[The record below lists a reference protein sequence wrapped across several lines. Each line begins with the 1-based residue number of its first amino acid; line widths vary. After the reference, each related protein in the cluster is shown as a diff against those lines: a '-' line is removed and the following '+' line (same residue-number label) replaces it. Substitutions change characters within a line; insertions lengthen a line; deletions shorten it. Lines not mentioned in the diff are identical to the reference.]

1 MLRAITRTIVTRSV
15 LVALAATGAAGAAVA
30 AQEETAG
37 VEIITGDGRRVE
49 TPAGTA
55 GVRVMSFI
63 QSAGD
68 SPSFRVVDPI
78 RSIEMLAVQRAL
90 ATAGFDPG
98 VFDGLMGPATRSALR
113 GFQNAAG
120 TTPCG
125 CVDYETIVGL
135 GLRPLVVQT
144 VIGSAADE
152 PEVEIV
158 VPLRAIEPQTPPSA
172 PPPDT
177 VFVSIAGPAEGSLVY
192 PVFPVGV
199 PVIIGPGPKAP
210 SPAPPAGVP
219 FGGPIRLGPPSV
231 RPPPRR

>member
-1 MLRAITRTIVTRSV
+1 MLHMITWTLFARS
-15 LVALAATGAAGAAVA
+15 LFVALAAACVAGASVA
-30 AQEETAG
+30 AQEEAAA

-49 TPAGTA
+49 TPTGTA

-63 QSAGD
+63 QSAGA
-68 SPSFRVVDPI
+68 SPSYRVVDPL
-78 RSIEMLAVQRAL
+78 RSSEVLAIQRAL
-90 ATAGFDPG
+90 ASAGFDPG
-98 VFDGLMGPATRSALR
+98 VLDGLVGPTTRGALS

-125 CVDYETIVGL
+125 CVDYQTIVGL

-144 VIGSAADE
+144 VIGAAGDE

-158 VPLRAIEPQTPPSA
+158 APLRAIEPETPPSA

-177 VFVSIAGPAEGSLVY
+177 VFVSVRPADGPPVY

-199 PVIIGPGPKAP
+199 PVIIGPGGKAP

-219 FGGPIRLGPPSV
+219 FGGPIRLGPPAV
-231 RPPPRR
+231 RPPPRP